1 MSAKE
6 MFEKLEYKQEIYT
19 NSIFYYE
26 DSSYDYYIAF
36 NQLDKS
42 ININKYINE
51 ITLEELQAINQQV
64 KELGWINES

>member
-6 MFEKLEYKQEIYT
+6 MFGKLGYKQEIYT

-42 ININKYINE
+42 IKINKYLNE
-51 ITLEELQAINQQV
+51 ITLEELQAINQKV
-64 KELGWINES
+64 KELEWLDE